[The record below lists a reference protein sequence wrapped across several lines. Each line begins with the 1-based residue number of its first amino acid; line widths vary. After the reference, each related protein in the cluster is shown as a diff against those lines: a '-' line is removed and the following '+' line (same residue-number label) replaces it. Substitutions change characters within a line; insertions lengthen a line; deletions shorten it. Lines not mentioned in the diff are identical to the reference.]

1 MPEFFVNKSKRG
13 RKAGKD
19 SAIDYGNAIDKPEVV
34 ASIPIVSLVTKSE
47 KLEKATFASPT
58 KRQ

>member
-1 MPEFFVNKSKRG
+1 MAKSKLG
-13 RKAGKD
+13 RKAGKY
-19 SAIDYGNAIDKPEVV
+19 SAIYYGNAIDKPEVV
-34 ASIPIVSLVTKSE
+34 ASIPIVSPVTKSE